1 MSERTLSGTYYYLFD
16 GPGSS
21 VALTDSTGAVTN
33 IYAYDPYG
41 TVTSSSGSVTNP
53 YRFGGAYGAYT
64 DSSGLLKIGQRYYDS
79 SLGRWIQQDL
89 PGSPAML
96 EAPFPD
102 PGSVYG
108 YTDRNCPLQSA
119 FPDC

>member
-1 MSERTLSGTYYYLFD
+1 VTVSTG
-16 GPGSS
+16 S
-21 VALTDSTGAVTN
+21 VA
-33 IYAYDPYG
+33 
-41 TVTSSSGSVTNP
+41 NP
-53 YRFGGAYGAYT
+53 YRFGGTYEAYT
-64 DSSGLLKIGQRYYDS
+64 DSSGLYKIGQRYYDYYDS

-119 FPDC
+119 FPD